1 MAFRIIGEGQA
12 SRITVPLAAPMKYF
26 HCYLLRS
33 LSPGHPGS
41 TYIGFT
47 VHPTRRIRQHN
58 GEITAGAYRTKRHRP
73 WEMACV
79 IQGFPSKAAALQFEY
94 AWQHP
99 RRSRAVRPIFDTLR
113 RKRGVKAKLEL
124 AWRMLELR
132 PWCDYRLA
140 IHYASDDMRRGGEAF
155 VTDRALRITAGPLG
169 DLEMYVA
176 ERRDKE
182 RRDADRRRARG
193 GRGGTASFVDG
204 EGGGDGGEEGRDGMR
219 GGGPLRRPRPRPA
232 AAAALDEEACAGWEE
247 EGDDDDF
254 LNSRG
259 GALDCCRLCTASFV
273 QTHVARCSHCG
284 ACYHLPCLAE
294 YFLDQ
299 LEDDTGKEDAGNA
312 GGNAAAATATRSIG
326 SARGGGE
333 GCSSRLRRPKLLP
346 DRGTCTECE
355 GSVDWRDVAKVARQE
370 GPVTTREPPA
380 TQSFDEGDEGGDEG
394 EGGAY
399 WEEQEGQEEQ
409 EAALGGRGQREDMDE
424 DERDSAQDG
433 GQDGG
438 GQSEGDDDDEGG
450 RSAVAMVVVGGV
462 DEENEQEAEQEGN
475 VAMLPAAGNGDEGE
489 GVATSGTKSYAH
501 LLILSE
507 SESGSD
513 ADGGEMDGMDGSG
526 MDGGGLGGVDDQM
539 DDLTQPAANGD
550 SVHGDRVG
558 GGVGGGGGGGSGSGS
573 GGGDYGSGD
582 DDDDDNDNFIDL
594 TQSVVNGV

>member
-1 MAFRIIGEGQA
+1 
-12 SRITVPLAAPMKYF
+12 MKYF

-33 LSPGHPGS
+33 LAPGHPGS

-140 IHYASDDMRRGGEAF
+140 LHYASDDMRRDGEAF

-169 DLEMYVA
+169 DLEMYEA

-193 GRGGTASFVDG
+193 GRRRGDGG
-204 EGGGDGGEEGRDGMR
+204 EGGGEEVEEREEGMGGMR
-219 GGGPLRRPRPRPA
+219 GGGPLRCPHQPRPAAA

-284 ACYHLPCLAE
+284 ACYHLSCLAE

-299 LEDDTGKEDAGNA
+299 LEDDAGKEDAGNA
-312 GGNAAAATATRSIG
+312 MGNAAAATATRSIG
-326 SARGGGE
+326 SAGGGGE
-333 GCSSRLRRPKLLP
+333 GRSSRLRRPKLLP
-346 DRGTCTECE
+346 DCGACTECE
-355 GSVDWRDVAKVARQE
+355 GSVDWRDVAKMARQE

-380 TQSFDEGDEGGDEG
+380 TQTFDEGGEGDEGDEGGEGDEG
-394 EGGAY
+394 DEGFEEGEREAY
-399 WEEQEGQEEQ
+399 WEEQAEQ

-424 DERDSAQDG
+424 DERDGAQD
-433 GQDGG
+433 
-438 GQSEGDDDDEGG
+438 S
-450 RSAVAMVVVGGV
+450 VAMVVVGGGG
-462 DEENEQEAEQEGN
+462 EENEQEAEQEGN
-475 VAMLPAAGNGDEGE
+475 GAMLPAAGNGDDG
-489 GVATSGTKSYAH
+489 GGGATSGTKSSGTKSYAH

-513 ADGGEMDGMDGSG
+513 ADGGEMEGMDG
-526 MDGGGLGGVDDQM
+526 MDGGGMNGGGLGGMDDQM
-539 DDLTQPAANGD
+539 DDLTQPVANGD
-550 SVHGDRVG
+550 SVHDDRAG
-558 GGVGGGGGGGSGSGS
+558 GGVGGSGGVGSSGSGDGGGG
-573 GGGDYGSGD
+573 DDGSGD
-582 DDDDDNDNFIDL
+582 DDDDDDDNFIDL
-594 TQSVVNGV
+594 TQTVVNGV